1 MRLNLNE
8 PVTLPRWHV
17 MSLNLSV
24 MVFALI
30 TLINQFERASLVQ
43 YFLIA
48 ALVAC
53 LLAMIMMG
61 LELLKPVSGK
71 K

>member
-1 MRLNLNE
+1 MRLDLNE

-17 MSLNLSV
+17 LGMNISL
-24 MVFALI
+24 MIFALI
-30 TLINQFERASLVQ
+30 ALIDQSERASPVRYILT
-43 YFLIA
+43 A

-61 LELLKPVSGK
+61 LALLKPVSGK